1 MNDDL
6 RWNKIFGA
14 ILGTLLTIFVLRQA
28 AEMFFATT
36 PPAKPGD
43 AIAVQIASAGGESA
57 APDVPPD
64 WGTVLPKADVAGG
77 LAQSAKCASCHT
89 FTNGGPNGTGPNNWG
104 VIGRQPGT
112 KAGFSYSSAMVAFG
126 QKTPKWDYDH
136 LYMFL
141 ANPQGYI
148 DGTKMTFVGL
158 KQPQDRINLIAWL
171 RQQSSDPAAI
181 PAPNP
186 KAAAAATAAGAA
198 KPSAPGAIP
207 ENANP
212 SSAKP
217 ATVGAT
223 PAGASSGAST
233 SVSSQTGTGAASG
246 ACRLPAPP
254 PAALTRRRSRAQPR
268 LITARDVERSRDPCV
283 AMRR

>member
-14 ILGTLLTIFVLRQA
+14 ILATLLAIVLLRQG
-28 AEMFFATT
+28 AEMVFATN

-43 AIAVQIASAGGESA
+43 AISVQIASTGGESA

-64 WGTVLPKADVAGG
+64 WGTALPKADVAAG
-77 LAQSAKCASCHT
+77 LAQSGKCASCHT
-89 FTNGGPNGTGPNNWG
+89 FTNGGANGTGPNNWG

-112 KAGFSYSSAMVAFG
+112 KAGFAYSSAMVDFG
-126 QKTPKWDYDH
+126 KKTPAWDYDH

-141 ANPQGYI
+141 ANPQSYLA
-148 DGTKMTFVGL
+148 GTKMTFVGL

-171 RQQSSDPAAI
+171 RQQSASPAAI

-198 KPSAPGAIP
+198 KPSSPGTLP
-207 ENANP
+207 ETGTP
-212 SSAKP
+212 GSTKPTVTGSA
-217 ATVGAT
+217 
-223 PAGASSGAST
+223 PAGGASGAST
-233 SVSSQTGTGAASG
+233 AVSNQTGTGAAAAPATDNSSPGG
-246 ACRLPAPP
+246 APK
-254 PAALTRRRSRAQPR
+254 
-268 LITARDVERSRDPCV
+268 
-283 AMRR
+283 

>member
-14 ILGTLLTIFVLRQA
+14 VLATALTIFVLKQG
-28 AEMFFATT
+28 AEMAFASK
-36 PPAKPGD
+36 PPVKPGD
-43 AIAVQIASAGGESA
+43 AIAVQIASTDTA
-57 APDVPPD
+57 AVADTPPD
-64 WGTVLPKADVAGG
+64 WGTVLPKADVAAG

-112 KAGFSYSSAMVAFG
+112 KAGFSYSSGMVDFG
-126 QKTPKWDYDH
+126 KKTPAWDYDH

-141 ANPQGYI
+141 ANPQSYI
-148 DGTKMTFVGL
+148 SGTKMTFVGL

-171 RQQSSDPAAI
+171 RQQSSSPAAI

-186 KAAAAATAAGAA
+186 KAAAAATAAGAG
-198 KPSAPGAIP
+198 KTSAPGPIP
-207 ENANP
+207 ENGNP

-217 ATVGAT
+217 VATGAG
-223 PAGASSGAST
+223 PAAGASGAST
-233 SVSSQTGTGAASG
+233 AVSGQTGTGAATAPASTTGASG
-246 ACRLPAPP
+246 SDTPK
-254 PAALTRRRSRAQPR
+254 
-268 LITARDVERSRDPCV
+268 
-283 AMRR
+283 

>member
-14 ILGTLLTIFVLRQA
+14 ILATLLGIFVLKQA
-28 AEMFFATT
+28 AEMVFATT

-43 AIAVQIASAGGESA
+43 AIAVQIASADSASA
-57 APDVPPD
+57 APDTPPD
-64 WGTVLPKADVAGG
+64 WGTVLPTADVAAGQ
-77 LAQSAKCASCHT
+77 AQSGKCASCHT

-112 KAGFSYSSAMVAFG
+112 KAGFNYSAAMVAFG

-141 ANPQGYI
+141 AGPQAYI
-148 DGTKMTFVGL
+148 DGTKMSFVGL
-158 KQPQDRINLIAWL
+158 KNPQDRINLIAWL
-171 RQQSSDPAAI
+171 RQQSSSPAAI

-186 KAAAAATAAGAA
+186 KAAAAGAA
-198 KPSAPGAIP
+198 TPSAPGTPP

-212 SSAKP
+212 ASAKP
-217 ATVGAT
+217 TATGAA

-233 SVSSQTGTGAASG
+233 SVSSQTGTGAAT
-246 ACRLPAPP
+246 APATSTSPGGVNATP
-254 PAALTRRRSRAQPR
+254 K
-268 LITARDVERSRDPCV
+268 
-283 AMRR
+283 

>member
-14 ILGTLLTIFVLRQA
+14 ILATLLTIFVLKQG
-28 AEMFFATT
+28 AEMVFATK

-43 AIAVQIASAGGESA
+43 VIAVQIASADSASA

-64 WGTVLPKADVAGG
+64 WGTVLPAADVAAGQ
-77 LAQSAKCASCHT
+77 AQSAKCASCHT

-104 VIGRQPGT
+104 VIGRKPGSKPGFTYSQAMIDFGAKQP
-112 KAGFSYSSAMVAFG
+112 V
-126 QKTPKWDYDH
+126 WDYDH

-141 ANPQGYI
+141 AGPQAYI
-148 DGTKMTFVGL
+148 SGTKMGFVGL

-171 RQQSSDPAAI
+171 RQQSSSPAAI

-186 KAAAAATAAGAA
+186 KAAAAQ
-198 KPSAPGAIP
+198 PSAPGAP
-207 ENANP
+207 
-212 SSAKP
+212 
-217 ATVGAT
+217 TVTGAA

-233 SVSSQTGTGAASG
+233 SVSSQTGTGAASAPTSTTSPG
-246 ACRLPAPP
+246 VVNAPP
-254 PAALTRRRSRAQPR
+254 K
-268 LITARDVERSRDPCV
+268 
-283 AMRR
+283 

>member
-14 ILGTLLTIFVLRQA
+14 ILATLLTIFVLKQG
-28 AEMFFATT
+28 AEMVFATN

-43 AIAVQIASAGGESA
+43 AIAVQIASGDA
-57 APDVPPD
+57 APVADVPPD
-64 WGTVLPKADVAGG
+64 WGTVLPKADVAAG

-112 KAGFSYSSAMVAFG
+112 KAGFSYSSAMVDFG
-126 QKTPKWDYDH
+126 KKVPAWDYDH

-141 ANPQGYI
+141 ANPQSYI
-148 DGTKMTFVGL
+148 SGTKMTFVGL

-171 RQQSSDPAAI
+171 RQQSASPAAI

-186 KAAAAATAAGAA
+186 KAAAAADAKGAG
-198 KPSAPGAIP
+198 KTSGPGPIP
-207 ENANP
+207 ENGNP
-212 SSAKP
+212 ASAKP
-217 ATVGAT
+217 VVTGAA

-233 SVSSQTGTGAASG
+233 AVSSQTGTGAAAAPAKETATG
-246 ACRLPAPP
+246 ATPP
-254 PAALTRRRSRAQPR
+254 K
-268 LITARDVERSRDPCV
+268 
-283 AMRR
+283 